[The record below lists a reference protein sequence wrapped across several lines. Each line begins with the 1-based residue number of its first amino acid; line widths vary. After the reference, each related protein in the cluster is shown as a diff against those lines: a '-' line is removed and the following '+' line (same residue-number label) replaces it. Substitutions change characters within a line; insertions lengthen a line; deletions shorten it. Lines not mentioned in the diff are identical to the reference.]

1 VKGLGKV
8 KLVDASWIWTEEHA
22 MRLKVKLTV
31 QKEVM
36 GGAVLQ
42 QSFVVEY
49 MVRNKQ
55 CEDCAKQYTNGTWC
69 AVVQVRDK
77 RLFIIA

>member
-1 VKGLGKV
+1 
-8 KLVDASWIWTEEHA
+8 

-42 QSFVVEY
+42 QSFVVEFAI
-49 MVRNKQ
+49 RNKQ
-55 CEDCAKQYTNGTWC
+55 CEDCAKQYTDGTWS
-69 AVVQVRDK
+69 AVVQVGISFGKSTARAGGDHFQ
-77 RLFIIA
+77 RHASGRRR